1 MLKHVIA
8 ALFTIVTAP
17 ALAQIQVD
25 LAPAPLDP
33 DLIARERA
41 TPAAAMPI
49 DPLAFDKTNLR
60 DPAQQRVLM
69 MAIADWLAG
78 EFDLPRATELPR
90 IAFASPSE
98 LVRRRYRLIRSDTT
112 QASYEMPAQSAVART
127 VAIYDDSEK
136 TIYLAEHWRGDSAAD
151 VSVVVHEMVHHLQ
164 NIGHMHF
171 TCARAREATA
181 YEAQE
186 KWLRM
191 YGRSLRED
199 FDIDPFTVLVNAMC
213 L

>member
-1 MLKHVIA
+1 MLRSLA
-8 ALFTIVTAP
+8 AAVLVVCAAP
-17 ALAQIQVD
+17 VFAEIQVD
-25 LAPAPLDP
+25 IVQLPLDP

-41 TPAAAMPI
+41 VPAATMPI
-49 DPLAFDKTNLR
+49 DPLVFDKTNLR
-60 DPAQQRVLM
+60 DPAQQRALL
-69 MAIADWLAG
+69 ASIAEWLTR

-90 IAFASPSE
+90 IAFATPSD

-112 QASYEMPAQSAVART
+112 QSSYEMPAQSAVART

-136 TIYLAEHWRGDSAAD
+136 AIYLPESWRGDSAAD

-171 TCARAREATA
+171 TCARAREASA

-186 KWLRM
+186 KWLQI

-199 FDIDPFTVLVNAMC
+199 FDVDPFTVLVSAMC